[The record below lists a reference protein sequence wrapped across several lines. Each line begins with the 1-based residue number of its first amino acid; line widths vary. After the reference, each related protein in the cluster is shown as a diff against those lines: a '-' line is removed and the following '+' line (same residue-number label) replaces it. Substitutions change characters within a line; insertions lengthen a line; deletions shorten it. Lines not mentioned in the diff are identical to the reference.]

1 MAKGKATGIPRPVT
15 QAESEMAQPPPPPLP
30 SCSLSCPEGSS
41 PPSPYLH
48 SLPSWLLEDFC
59 QKMDCLNEY
68 DWMRFA
74 SHVITDQTELRKI
87 KCMEKAGISITRELM
102 WWWGVRLATVQ
113 QLLELLQEL
122 EFYRAAQVIADWK
135 SHNHDSTRPLLKP
148 PEQEKEL
155 PHPSGKENKEKIG
168 NGMKASPSLPN
179 LTQMHRRQNDPFLKV
194 DSHIPPLSLP
204 PTSVDLPHSLHSNF
218 SDFSNGKLYS
228 SSIPQEKASPN
239 HDTASLLWMPREV
252 EIATSG
258 FSEKN
263 QISESVFATTY
274 RAQRDNAH
282 YVVKKL
288 KENEGQV
295 FFRTELQ
302 ICFRC
307 CHPNILQLLGL
318 CVESGLHSLIYPY
331 MENGSL
337 LDRLQCQDNSE
348 ALTWEKRTRISLGL
362 IKAIQHL
369 HQFGIIHGNI
379 KSSNVLLDAN
389 FVPQLGHSGLR
400 LHPVEKKS
408 EYTVIKTKVLQ
419 ASLAYFPEDFVRH
432 GQLTEKV
439 DIFACGIILAEIL
452 TGMKAVDE
460 RRNPIFLKDAL
471 LEELRIAKELSCTKE
486 KNFEN
491 LAAIQICH
499 KYQDKQTVCL
509 TETVSLCLATSVCI
523 CLRKKKANI
532 IEVSEMIEIADRQT
546 RSQNMSERSRNLGLF
561 INIPEETNDEPA
573 SPFNVDFYGH
583 NHEGSANSGS
593 LNCATT
599 LPPCIK
605 VLPPETY
612 SEQNL
617 RIPCESD
624 ESCNF
629 SWEPVEHASCCT
641 PTKHS
646 LELENVSCTK
656 PLMFTAKS
664 TDSDRTN
671 QEQGTNDGTA
681 CSSQA
686 LMKEININDKKK
698 QLMEKIALYDENKIN
713 SYDLFESSI

>member
-1 MAKGKATGIPRPVT
+1 MVKGRETGIPRPVT
-15 QAESEMAQPPPPPLP
+15 QAESEMAQPPPPPP
-30 SCSLSCPEGSS
+30 CSMERSS

-48 SLPSWLLEDFC
+48 NLPSWVLEDFC

-122 EFYRAAQVIADWK
+122 EFYRAAQVISDWK
-135 SHNHDSTRPLLKP
+135 SHNHDSARSLFKC
-148 PEQEKEL
+148 PEQESDL
-155 PHPSGKENKEKIG
+155 PHQHGTNNKEKIG
-168 NGMKASPSLPN
+168 NGMEVSPLLPN
-179 LTQMHRRQNDPFLKV
+179 LTQIHRRQNDPLLKV
-194 DSHIPPLSLP
+194 DSDMPSLSLP
-204 PTSVDLPHSLHSNF
+204 PTSMDLPHSLHSNF
-218 SDFSNGKLYS
+218 SDFSNEKLYS
-228 SSIPQEKASPN
+228 SSIPQEEVSPN

-263 QISESVFATTY
+263 RISEGIFATTY
-274 RAQRDNAH
+274 RGQKDNAH

-288 KENEGQV
+288 KENEAQV
-295 FFRTELQ
+295 FFRTEVQ

-307 CHPNILQLLGL
+307 CHPNILQLLGF
-318 CVESGLHSLIYPY
+318 CVENGLHSLIYPY

-337 LDRLQCQDNSE
+337 LDRLHCQDSSE

-439 DIFACGIILAEIL
+439 DIFACGIVLAEIL

-471 LEELRIAKELSCTKE
+471 LEELRMAKELSCTKE

-509 TETVSLCLATSVCI
+509 TETVSLYLATSICI
-523 CLRKKKANI
+523 CLRKKNANTK
-532 IEVSEMIEIADRQT
+532 EVNEMIEIADH
-546 RSQNMSERSRNLGLF
+546 QNMSERSRNLGLF
-561 INIPEETNDEPA
+561 TNIPEETNDEPA
-573 SPFNVDFYGH
+573 SPFNVDFDGH
-583 NHEGSANSGS
+583 NHKASANSGS
-593 LNCATT
+593 LNCTT
-599 LPPCIK
+599 ILSPCIK
-605 VLPPETY
+605 VLPSETY

-617 RIPCESD
+617 RVPCESD
-624 ESCNF
+624 ESCTC
-629 SWEPVEHASCCT
+629 SWDAVEHASCCA
-641 PTKHS
+641 PAKHS
-646 LELENVSCTK
+646 LELENVSFPK
-656 PLMFTAKS
+656 PMMYIAKN
-664 TDSDRTN
+664 TDSDRKTN
-671 QEQGTNDGTA
+671 QQQRKNDSTS
-681 CSSQA
+681 CSSQG
-686 LMKEININDKKK
+686 K
-698 QLMEKIALYDENKIN
+698 
-713 SYDLFESSI
+713 S

>member
-1 MAKGKATGIPRPVT
+1 MAKGKETGIPKPVT
-15 QAESEMAQPPPPPLP
+15 QAESEMAQPPPPPP
-30 SCSLSCPEGSS
+30 FCSLEGSS
-41 PPSPYLH
+41 PPSLYLH
-48 SLPSWLLEDFC
+48 NLPSWVLEDFC

-122 EFYRAAQVIADWK
+122 EFYRAAQVISNWK
-135 SHNHDSTRPLLKP
+135 SHNHDSARTVLKF
-148 PEQEKEL
+148 PEQDKDL
-155 PHPSGKENKEKIG
+155 PRQNGTENKKKIE
-168 NGMKASPSLPN
+168 NGMEVSSSLPN
-179 LTQMHRRQNDPFLKV
+179 LTQMHRRQNDPLLKV
-194 DSHIPPLSLP
+194 DSDIPPLSLP
-204 PTSVDLPHSLHSNF
+204 STSMDLPHSLHSNF
-218 SDFSNGKLYS
+218 SDFLNGKLSS
-228 SSIPQEKASPN
+228 SSIPHDKAAPN
-239 HDTASLLWMPREV
+239 RDTASLLWMPREV
-252 EIATSG
+252 DIATSG

-263 QISESVFATTY
+263 RISEGAFATTY
-274 RAQRDNAH
+274 RGQRDNAH

-288 KENEGQV
+288 KENEAQV
-295 FFRTELQ
+295 FFRTEVQ

-307 CHPNILQLLGL
+307 CHPNILQLLGF

-337 LDRLQCQDNSE
+337 LDRLQCQDSSE
-348 ALTWEKRTRISLGL
+348 ALTWEKRTKISLGL

-369 HQFGIIHGNI
+369 HQFGIIHGNV

-439 DIFACGIILAEIL
+439 DIFACGIVLAEIL

-471 LEELRIAKELSCTKE
+471 LEEVRMAKELSCSKE

-523 CLRKKKANI
+523 CLRKKNANTT
-532 IEVSEMIEIADRQT
+532 EVNEMIEIADHQT
-546 RSQNMSERSRNLGLF
+546 RSQNMSERSRNLGVF
-561 INIPEETNDEPA
+561 TNIPEETNDEPA

-583 NHEGSANSGS
+583 NHKASANSGS
-593 LNCATT
+593 LNCTTT

-612 SEQNL
+612 SEQIL
-617 RIPCESD
+617 REPCESD

-629 SWEPVEHASCCT
+629 SWDAAEHASFCAS
-641 PTKHS
+641 TKHS
-646 LELENVSCTK
+646 LEPENVSFPK
-656 PLMFTAKS
+656 PVMFTAKN
-664 TDSDRTN
+664 TDSDRKTN
-671 QEQGTNDGTA
+671 QQQRKNDGAA
-681 CSSQA
+681 CSSQG
-686 LMKEININDKKK
+686 KSFNER
-698 QLMEKIALYDENKIN
+698 NKN
-713 SYDLFESSI
+713 Q

>member
-1 MAKGKATGIPRPVT
+1 MAKGRETGIPRPVT
-15 QAESEMAQPPPPPLP
+15 QAESEMAQPPPPP
-30 SCSLSCPEGSS
+30 CSVERSS

-48 SLPSWLLEDFC
+48 NLPSWVLEDFC

-122 EFYRAAQVIADWK
+122 EFYRAAQVISDWK
-135 SHNHDSTRPLLKP
+135 SHNHDSARSLFKC
-148 PEQEKEL
+148 PEQESDL
-155 PHPSGKENKEKIG
+155 PHQHGMNNKEKIG
-168 NGMKASPSLPN
+168 NGMEVSPLLPN
-179 LTQMHRRQNDPFLKV
+179 LTQMHRRQNDPLLKV
-194 DSHIPPLSLP
+194 DSDMPSLSLP
-204 PTSVDLPHSLHSNF
+204 PTSMDLPHSLHSNF
-218 SDFSNGKLYS
+218 SDFSNEKLYS
-228 SSIPQEKASPN
+228 SSIPQEEVSPN
-239 HDTASLLWMPREV
+239 HDTESLLWMPREV

-263 QISESVFATTY
+263 RISEGIFATTY
-274 RAQRDNAH
+274 RGQRDNAH

-288 KENEGQV
+288 KENEAQV
-295 FFRTELQ
+295 FFRTEVQ

-307 CHPNILQLLGL
+307 CHPNILQLLGF
-318 CVESGLHSLIYPY
+318 CVENGLHSLIYPY

-337 LDRLQCQDNSE
+337 LDRLHCQDSSE

-439 DIFACGIILAEIL
+439 DIFACGIVLAEIL

-471 LEELRIAKELSCTKE
+471 LEELRMAKELSCTKE

-509 TETVSLCLATSVCI
+509 TETVSLYLATSICI
-523 CLRKKKANI
+523 CLRKKNANTT
-532 IEVSEMIEIADRQT
+532 EVNEMIEIADH
-546 RSQNMSERSRNLGLF
+546 QNMSERSRNLGLF
-561 INIPEETNDEPA
+561 TNIPEETNDEPA
-573 SPFNVDFYGH
+573 SPFNVDFDGH
-583 NHEGSANSGS
+583 NHKASANSGS
-593 LNCATT
+593 LNCTT
-599 LPPCIK
+599 ILSPCIK
-605 VLPPETY
+605 VLPSETY

-617 RIPCESD
+617 RVPCESD
-624 ESCNF
+624 ESCTC
-629 SWEPVEHASCCT
+629 SWDAVEHASCCA
-641 PTKHS
+641 PAKHS
-646 LELENVSCTK
+646 LEPENVSFPK
-656 PLMFTAKS
+656 PMMYTAKN
-664 TDSDRTN
+664 TDSDRKTN
-671 QEQGTNDGTA
+671 QQQRKNDSPA

-686 LMKEININDKKK
+686 LIKEIKINDKKK
-698 QLMEKIALYDENKIN
+698 QLMEKITLYDENKIN

>member
-1 MAKGKATGIPRPVT
+1 MAKGKETGIPKPVT
-15 QAESEMAQPPPPPLP
+15 QVESEMAQPP
-30 SCSLSCPEGSS
+30 SCSLEGSS

-48 SLPSWLLEDFC
+48 NLPSWVLEDFC

-122 EFYRAAQVIADWK
+122 EFYRAAQVISDWK
-135 SHNHDSTRPLLKP
+135 SQNHDSARTLLKS
-148 PEQEKEL
+148 PEQEKDLAHEN
-155 PHPSGKENKEKIG
+155 GKENKEKIG
-168 NGMKASPSLPN
+168 NGMEVSSSLPY
-179 LTQMHRRQNDPFLKV
+179 LTQMHKRQNDPLLKV
-194 DSHIPPLSLP
+194 DSDVPPLSLP
-204 PTSVDLPHSLHSNF
+204 PTSMDLPHSLHSNF
-218 SDFSNGKLYS
+218 SDFSNGK
-228 SSIPQEKASPN
+228 EKASPN
-239 HDTASLLWMPREV
+239 RDTASLLWMPREV
-252 EIATSG
+252 EIVTSG
-258 FSEKN
+258 FNEKN
-263 QISESVFATTY
+263 RISEGLFATTY
-274 RAQRDNAH
+274 RGQRDNAH

-288 KENEGQV
+288 KENEAQV
-295 FFRTELQ
+295 FFRTEVQ

-307 CHPNILQLLGL
+307 CHPNILQLLGF

-337 LDRLQCQDNSE
+337 LDRLQCQDSSE
-348 ALTWEKRTRISLGL
+348 ALSWEKRTSISLGL

-408 EYTVIKTKVLQ
+408 EYTVIKTKVLK

-439 DIFACGIILAEIL
+439 DIFACGIVLAEIL

-471 LEELRIAKELSCTKE
+471 LEELRMAKELSCIKE

-491 LAAIQICH
+491 LAAIQICY

-509 TETVSLCLATSVCI
+509 PETVSLCLATSVCI
-523 CLRKKKANI
+523 CLRKKNANTK
-532 IEVSEMIEIADRQT
+532 EVNEMIEIADHQT
-546 RSQNMSERSRNLGLF
+546 RSQDMSESRNLGLLT
-561 INIPEETNDEPA
+561 NIPEETNDEPA

-583 NHEGSANSGS
+583 NHQASANSGS
-593 LNCATT
+593 LNCVTT

-612 SEQNL
+612 SEQIL
-617 RIPCESD
+617 REPCESD

-629 SWEPVEHASCCT
+629 SWDTGEHASCCA
-641 PTKHS
+641 PPEHN
-646 LELENVSCTK
+646 LEPENLSFTK
-656 PLMFTAKS
+656 PVMFTAKN
-664 TDSDRTN
+664 TDSDRKTN
-671 QEQGTNDGTA
+671 QQQRKNDGAA

-686 LMKEININDKKK
+686 LMKEIKINDKKK
-698 QLMEKIALYDENKIN
+698 QLMEKITLYDENKIN

>member
-1 MAKGKATGIPRPVT
+1 MAKGKETGIPRPET
-15 QAESEMAQPPPPPLP
+15 RAEREMAQPPPPPP
-30 SCSLSCPEGSS
+30 PPCSLSSPDGSS
-41 PPSPYLH
+41 PYIH
-48 SLPSWLLEDFC
+48 SLPSWVLEDFC
-59 QKMDCLNEY
+59 QKMDCLNDY

-135 SHNHDSTRPLLKP
+135 SLNHDSARAPLKP

-155 PHPSGKENKEKIG
+155 PHPNEKENKEKIG
-168 NGMKASPSLPN
+168 NGMEVSPSLPN
-179 LTQMHRRQNDPFLKV
+179 LTQMHRRQNDPLLRIDADV
-194 DSHIPPLSLP
+194 LPLSLP
-204 PTSVDLPHSLHSNF
+204 PTFMDLPHSLRSNL
-218 SDFSNGKLYS
+218 SDLSNGK
-228 SSIPQEKASPN
+228 EEASLTR
-239 HDTASLLWMPREV
+239 DTASLLWMPREV

-258 FSEKN
+258 FSEEN
-263 QISESVFATTY
+263 RISEGMFATTY
-274 RAQRDNAH
+274 RGQRDNTR

-288 KENEGQV
+288 KENETQI
-295 FFRTELQ
+295 FFRTEVQ

-307 CHPNILQLLGL
+307 CHPNILQLLGF
-318 CVESGLHSLIYPY
+318 CVESGLHCLIYPY

-337 LDRLQCQDNSE
+337 LDRLQCQDGSE

-369 HQFGIIHGNI
+369 HHFGIIHGNV

-439 DIFACGIILAEIL
+439 DIFACGIVLAEIL

-460 RRNPIFLKDAL
+460 RRKPIFLKDAL
-471 LEELRIAKELSCTKE
+471 LEELRVAKEFSYAKE
-486 KNFEN
+486 RNFEN
-491 LAAIQICH
+491 LAAMEICH
-499 KYQDKQTVCL
+499 KYQDKRTVCL
-509 TETVSLCLATSVCI
+509 PETTALRLAASVCI
-523 CLRKKKANI
+523 CLRKKNADAT
-532 IEVSEMIEIADRQT
+532 EVNEIMEIADCQT
-546 RSQNMSERSRNLGLF
+546 RSQNTSEGSRNLGFF
-561 INIPEETNDEPA
+561 INTPEETNDEPA
-573 SPFNVDFYGH
+573 SPFSVDVYGH
-583 NHEGSANSGS
+583 NYEGCANSGS
-593 LNCATT
+593 LNSATV
-599 LPPCIK
+599 LPPFIK

-612 SEQNL
+612 SEQML
-617 RIPCESD
+617 RVPCESD

-629 SWEPVEHASCCT
+629 SWDPVEHAVCCP
-641 PTKHS
+641 PTKIN
-646 LELENVSCTK
+646 LEPESVSFTK
-656 PLMFTAKS
+656 SVMFTAKN
-664 TDSDRTN
+664 TDSDRNTN
-671 QEQGTNDGTA
+671 QQERKNDGAA

-686 LMKEININDKKK
+686 LMKEIKINDKKK

>member
-1 MAKGKATGIPRPVT
+1 MAKGKETGFPKPVT
-15 QAESEMAQPPPPPLP
+15 QAESEMAQPPPP
-30 SCSLSCPEGSS
+30 SCFSLEGSS
-41 PPSPYLH
+41 PQSPYLH
-48 SLPSWLLEDFC
+48 NLPSSVLEDFC

-122 EFYRAAQVIADWK
+122 EFYRAAQTISEWK
-135 SHNHDSTRPLLKP
+135 SHNHDSARTLLKS
-148 PEQEKEL
+148 PEQEN
-155 PHPSGKENKEKIG
+155 GKGKKEKIG
-168 NGMKASPSLPN
+168 NGMEVSPSWPN
-179 LTQMHRRQNDPFLKV
+179 VTQMHRRQNDPLLKV
-194 DSHIPPLSLP
+194 DSALSSLSLP
-204 PTSVDLPHSLHSNF
+204 PTSMDFPHSLHSNI
-218 SDFSNGKLYS
+218 SNEKLYS
-228 SSIPQEKASPN
+228 PSIPQEKASPN
-239 HDTASLLWMPREV
+239 HDKPSLLWMPREV

-263 QISESVFATTY
+263 RISEGVFATTY
-274 RAQRDNAH
+274 KGQRDNAH
-282 YVVKKL
+282 FAVKKL
-288 KENEGQV
+288 KKNEAQI
-295 FFRTELQ
+295 FFHTEVQ

-307 CHPNILQLLGL
+307 CHPNILQLLGF

-337 LDRLQCQDNSE
+337 LDRLQCQDSSE
-348 ALTWEKRTRISLGL
+348 PLTWEKRTGISLGL

-369 HQFGIIHGNI
+369 HQFGIIHGNV

-432 GQLTEKV
+432 GQLTKKV
-439 DIFACGIILAEIL
+439 DIFACGIVLAEIL
-452 TGMKAVDE
+452 TGMKSVDE

-471 LEELRIAKELSCTKE
+471 LEELRMAKELSCTKE

-491 LAAIQICH
+491 LAAIQICQ

-509 TETVSLCLATSVCI
+509 TEKVSLCLANAVCI
-523 CLRKKKANI
+523 CLRKKNANTT
-532 IEVSEMIEIADRQT
+532 EVNEMIEIADSQT
-546 RSQNMSERSRNLGLF
+546 RSQNMSERSRNLELF
-561 INIPEETNDEPA
+561 TNIPEETNDEPA

-583 NHEGSANSGS
+583 NHKSSANYGS
-593 LNCATT
+593 HNYATT
-599 LPPCIK
+599 LPPCIN
-605 VLPPETY
+605 VFPPETY
-612 SEQNL
+612 SEQIL
-617 RIPCESD
+617 REPCESD

-629 SWEPVEHASCCT
+629 SWDSVEHASCCASA
-641 PTKHS
+641 KHS
-646 LELENVSCTK
+646 LEPENVSFIE
-656 PLMFTAKS
+656 PVMFTAKNTGS
-664 TDSDRTN
+664 ERKTN
-671 QEQGTNDGTA
+671 QQQTENDGA
-681 CSSQA
+681 GCSSQG
-686 LMKEININDKKK
+686 KSFNER
-698 QLMEKIALYDENKIN
+698 NKN
-713 SYDLFESSI
+713 Q